1 MNTLDTTAFVGK
13 FVDEARD
20 RLKALTAAVL
30 RLEEVPGAQEAMA
43 DVLRQGHNLKGS
55 ARMLGLL
62 DIAQIVHHLEEVFVA
77 AQPDARRLDARAF
90 DVVFSTIDALSVRV
104 EQLARG
110 LGDPPPDVSA
120 LCRMLAGLAA
130 APVPALDLATTPE
143 PADSAASGAAAPVAS
158 VRQSLRVP
166 VEKLDGLTHL
176 AAELVIQSLKASQRH
191 VELRRLDTALG
202 RLRDRA
208 REARLAPAAAG
219 STGPEFGEYAEA
231 LEQLSR
237 RLRQFCG
244 EFSDDRVRLNL
255 ITEEFRQTV
264 ISLTMLP
271 LLTVFD
277 AFPRAARDL
286 ARQCDKEVEVTITG
300 RETELDKKIIEQ
312 ISDPLIHLVRNAIDH
327 GIERPAER
335 LRKVKPAAGQLL
347 ISAEQQ
353 GNRILISVRDDGRGI
368 DPEELRA
375 AAIRRALAPA
385 ADLERWSVPELLEL
399 VFQPGF
405 STRASTTDV
414 SGRGVGMDVV
424 KNVVVRLGGAV
435 RIQSEPDRGTTVILD
450 LPLSLALLRVV
461 LVETGDELFALPTA
475 SVRRLLHV
483 RPDDITAL
491 QGGHVIDLA
500 GETIPLTSLGVLLNG
515 SASAVAP
522 RQPVLVARAGE
533 ASFGLLVDA
542 VHEEQELVFEELRH
556 PLREHRTFAGAAIL
570 GNGDIVPILD
580 VHALFELAS
589 RQPSIQ
595 AGPPA
600 ERHAAARVGRVLV
613 VEDSLVAGE
622 LQKSILVAAGY
633 EVEIAHDGAE
643 GYEMILQKPW
653 DLVVADVDMPRMDGL
668 QLTARLRADERF
680 HNLPVVIVTA
690 RDSIEDRR
698 RGFDVGADAYVLKR
712 EFDQSH
718 LLDTVKRL
726 IGRAQPDL
734 PVPFPG
740 LPDA

>member
-1 MNTLDTTAFVGK
+1 M
-13 FVDEARD
+13 R
-20 RLKALTAAVL
+20 
-30 RLEEVPGAQEAMA
+30 
-43 DVLRQGHNLKGS
+43 
-55 ARMLGLL
+55 
-62 DIAQIVHHLEEVFVA
+62 A
-77 AQPDARRLDARAF
+77 AQD
-90 DVVFSTIDALSVRV
+90 
-104 EQLARG
+104 G
-110 LGDPPPDVSA
+110 
-120 LCRMLAGLAA
+120 A
-130 APVPALDLATTPE
+130 APAT
-143 PADSAASGAAAPVAS
+143 PADAASGPAPQAPGS

-208 REARLAPAAAG
+208 REARLAPAAAAG
-219 STGPEFGEYAEA
+219 AGPAFGEYAEA

-255 ITEEFRQTV
+255 ITEEFRQNV

-271 LLTVFD
+271 LHTVFD

-286 ARQCDKEVEVTITG
+286 ARQFDKEVEVTISG

-385 ADLERWSVPELLEL
+385 ADMERWSTAELLEL

-424 KNVVVRLGGAV
+424 KNVVVRLGGSV
-435 RIQSEPDRGTTVILD
+435 RIQSEPEHGTTVVLD

-483 RPDDITAL
+483 KPEDILAVPGRTRDRSGRRDDSADVAERAAQRIGRARRGTS
-491 QGGHVIDLA
+491 A
-500 GETIPLTSLGVLLNG
+500 GARRACRRGVLR
-515 SASAVAP
+515 SA
-522 RQPVLVARAGE
+522 RRRGARGAG
-533 ASFGLLVDA
+533 
-542 VHEEQELVFEELRH
+542 
-556 PLREHRTFAGAAIL
+556 
-570 GNGDIVPILD
+570 
-580 VHALFELAS
+580 
-589 RQPSIQ
+589 
-595 AGPPA
+595 
-600 ERHAAARVGRVLV
+600 
-613 VEDSLVAGE
+613 
-622 LQKSILVAAGY
+622 
-633 EVEIAHDGAE
+633 
-643 GYEMILQKPW
+643 
-653 DLVVADVDMPRMDGL
+653 
-668 QLTARLRADERF
+668 ARLRGAA
-680 HNLPVVIVTA
+680 PPAA
-690 RDSIEDRR
+690 RAPHVCRR
-698 RGFDVGADAYVLKR
+698 RHPGQRRHRAHPRRPRALRAGLAEAVDPARSPAGASRRPRASDACSSSR
-712 EFDQSH
+712 TRSW
-718 LLDTVKRL
+718 
-726 IGRAQPDL
+726 RASSRR
-734 PVPFPG
+734 
-740 LPDA
+740 AS

>member
-1 MNTLDTTAFVGK
+1 MNTLDTSAFIGK

-30 RLEEVPGAQEAMA
+30 RLEEVPGAPDAMA

-55 ARMLGLL
+55 ARMLGLI
-62 DIAQIVHHLEEVFVA
+62 DIAQVVHHLEEVFVA
-77 AQPDARRLDARAF
+77 AQQDVRRLDATAF
-90 DVVFSTIDALSVRV
+90 DAIFSTIDALSVRV

-110 LGDPPPDVSA
+110 AGEPPDVSA
-120 LCRMLAGLAA
+120 LCRMLSGLAT
-130 APVPALDLATTPE
+130 APLRLAGTGAIADVPAE
-143 PADSAASGAAAPVAS
+143 PSAPSAQAPAV

-208 REARLAPAAAG
+208 REARLAPAAEG
-219 STGPEFGEYAEA
+219 SAAPEFGEYAEA

-237 RLRQFCG
+237 RVRQFCG

-286 ARQCDKEVEVTITG
+286 ARQFEKEVEVTITG

-312 ISDPLIHLVRNAIDH
+312 ISDPLVHLVRNAIDH

-335 LRKVKPAAGQLL
+335 LRKVKPAAGQLS

-385 ADLERWSVPELLEL
+385 ADLERWTDAELLDL
-399 VFQPGF
+399 VFHPGF
-405 STRASTTDV
+405 STRDATTDV

-424 KNVVVRLGGAV
+424 KNVVVRLGGSV
-435 RIQSEPDRGTTVILD
+435 RIQSGPEHGTTVVLD

-475 SVRRLLHV
+475 AVRRLLHV
-483 RPDDITAL
+483 KPEEITAL
-491 QGGHVIDLA
+491 QGGQVIDIG

-515 SASAVAP
+515 STGPVTS

-533 ASFGLLVDA
+533 SSFGLLVDA

-580 VHALFELAS
+580 VHALFDLAS
-589 RQPSIQ
+589 RKPSIQ
-595 AGPPA
+595 ACPA
-600 ERHAAARVGRVLV
+600 PGRPAPARVCRVLV

-622 LQKSILVAAGY
+622 LQKSILMAAGY

-643 GYEMILQKPW
+643 GFEMLLQKPW
-653 DLVVADVDMPRMDGL
+653 DLVVADVDMPLMDGL
-668 QLTARLRADERF
+668 QLTARIRADERF
-680 HNLPVVIVTA
+680 QNLPVVIVTA
-690 RDSIEDRR
+690 RDSVEDRR

-726 IGRAQPDL
+726 IGRAQPGG
-734 PVPFPG
+734 PAPFPG
-740 LPDA
+740 PLDA